1 MPTIPSLEEM
11 LKSGVHFGH
20 TASHWHPKMEPYIF
34 GERGG
39 IHIIDLEETQKALKE
54 ILDFVKGVVSRG
66 GVILFV
72 GSKRQAKE
80 IVAKEAT
87 RCGMPHVEERWL
99 GGTLTNF
106 GEIRKLIR
114 RLKTLREQ
122 NERGDLKKYTK
133 KEQVWLAREIVELT
147 TKVGGF
153 ENLER
158 LPEVVFVTDIR
169 SDKTAVAEAKTTSVP
184 VIAICDTNVNPTD
197 ADYVIPANDDGVK
210 SLAMI
215 VRLMSDTVIEGR
227 KAFETAKLNAPQ
239 NQGAPA
245 VSK

>member
-20 TASHWHPKMEPYIF
+20 VASHWHPKMEPYIY

-39 IHIIDLEETQKALKE
+39 IHIIDLEETQKALQE
-54 ILDFVKGVVSRG
+54 ALEYVKSVVSRG

-72 GSKRQAKE
+72 GAKRQAKE
-80 IVAKEAT
+80 IVAKEAA

-122 NERGDLKKYTK
+122 NERGELKKYTK
-133 KEQVWLAREIVELT
+133 KEQLWFAREIEELT
-147 TKVGGF
+147 VKVGGI
-153 ENLER
+153 ESLER
-158 LPEVVFVTDIR
+158 LPEVVFVTDMR
-169 SDKTAVAEAKTTSVP
+169 ADKTAVAEAKTTNVS
-184 VIAICDTNVNPTD
+184 VIAVCDTNVNPVD
-197 ADYVIPANDDGVK
+197 ADYVVPANDDGVK
-210 SLAMI
+210 SLSMI
-215 VRLMSDTVIEGR
+215 VRLMADAVIEGR
-227 KAFETAKLNAPQ
+227 KVFETEKLKAVQ
-239 NQGAPA
+239 NQPAPA
-245 VSK
+245 AK